1 MRVARFFIGEAM
13 YDELTSVD
21 IKKLEEEITYRKVTL
36 APVLMAEMKRTRE
49 FGDLSENAEY
59 KEAKREKRKNESRIR
74 YLKNMIRTAKVIDTS
89 SNSDEV
95 GIFDKVT
102 LFMEDDNEREE
113 YTLVTN
119 IRVNVIEGRISTE
132 SPVGKAIFGKH
143 VGDRVSINVN
153 DNYTYTAIIEKIE
166 KGTDD
171 GSIPLKQY

>member
-1 MRVARFFIGEAM
+1 MFN
-13 YDELTSVD
+13 ELTAQD
-21 IKKLEEEITYRKVTL
+21 IKKMEEEIEYRTVKLRYELLEEV
-36 APVLMAEMKRTRE
+36 KRTRA
-49 FGDLSENAEY
+49 FGDLSENFEY
-59 KEAKREKRKNESRIR
+59 KMAKQQKNKNESRIR

-143 VGDRVSINVN
+143 VGARVSINVN

>member
-1 MRVARFFIGEAM
+1 MFN
-13 YDELTSVD
+13 ELTAQD
-21 IKKLEEEITYRKVTL
+21 IKKMEEEIEYRTVKLRYELLEEV
-36 APVLMAEMKRTRE
+36 KRTRA
-49 FGDLSENAEY
+49 FGDLSENFEY
-59 KEAKREKRKNESRIR
+59 KMAKQQKNKNESRIR

>member
-1 MRVARFFIGEAM
+1 MFN
-13 YDELTSVD
+13 ELTAQD
-21 IKKLEEEITYRKVTL
+21 IKKMDEEIEYRTVKLRYELLEEV
-36 APVLMAEMKRTRE
+36 KRTRA
-49 FGDLSENAEY
+49 FGDLSENFEY
-59 KEAKREKRKNESRIR
+59 KMAKQQKNKNESRIR

>member
-1 MRVARFFIGEAM
+1 MFN
-13 YDELTSVD
+13 ELTAQD
-21 IKKLEEEITYRKVTL
+21 IKKMEEEIEYRTVKLRYELLEEV
-36 APVLMAEMKRTRE
+36 KRTRA
-49 FGDLSENAEY
+49 FGDLSENFEY
-59 KEAKREKRKNESRIR
+59 KMAKQQKNKNESRIR

-153 DNYTYTAIIEKIE
+153 DTYTYTAIIEKIE

>member
-1 MRVARFFIGEAM
+1 MFN
-13 YDELTSVD
+13 ELTAQD
-21 IKKLEEEITYRKVTL
+21 IKKMEEEIEYRTVKLRYELLEEV
-36 APVLMAEMKRTRE
+36 KRTRA
-49 FGDLSENAEY
+49 FGDLSENFEY
-59 KEAKREKRKNESRIR
+59 KMAKQQKNKNESRIR

-119 IRVNVIEGRISTE
+119 IRVNVIEDRISTE